1 MYECNANSIAIFV
14 VKVKANFLSFSTST
28 STYTITHAILKWAK
42 TTKPKHLL
50 LACCM
55 PISKWLRFRYNRIL
69 DFIPAAVRILF
80 TVFGWQRVRC
90 QRIYNYFAFWVPSF
104 LVANYA
110 IERHKMDSNRTA
122 NGRTTHTHI
131 LWVRLVFGVRFFFLS
146 LLFYC
151 FVHSNKMF
159 VYFCIVE
166 NPLGSFA
173 CSRFIFSSNCINLK
187 LFMNVYIRPM

>member
-28 STYTITHAILKWAK
+28 STYTITHVILKWAK

-69 DFIPAAVRILF
+69 DFIPAAVRISF

-104 LVANYA
+104 FGDRA
-110 IERHKMDSNRTA
+110 TQ
-122 NGRTTHTHI
+122 NGFKQNSKRPNHTHAHFI
-131 LWVRLVFGVRFFFLS
+131 SSFGIRRAIFFLS

>member
-28 STYTITHAILKWAK
+28 STYTITHVILKWAK

-55 PISKWLRFRYNRIL
+55 SISKWLRFRYNRIL
-69 DFIPAAVRILF
+69 DFIPAAVRISF

-131 LWVRLVFGVRFFFLS
+131 LSVRLVFGVRFFFLAVV
-146 LLFYC
+146 LLLRSFKQNVCLFLYRRKPSR
-151 FVHSNKMF
+151 F
-159 VYFCIVE
+159 
-166 NPLGSFA
+166 FA